1 MPRPATKAQLSRR
14 AHYHYLANVVTD
26 LDSHIRH
33 GLTGSRFIPA
43 EWTAIAQKRP
53 EPGKTKITIR
63 VEADVLKF
71 FRLMGVNYQCRMN
84 EVLRAFMHAR
94 LAEVVPGAESVV
106 YEPNARETYH
116 ALVEE
121 LVEKLA
127 RRNSRLKRGQPV
139 EDEDVELQF
148 LMRRIGEVQADLN
161 LPPEEQLL
169 PEGFVDRFYG
179 LEEDASEA
187 GAVARGGEAGA

>member
-1 MPRPATKAQLSRR
+1 MPRPTTKAQLSQR

-26 LDSHIRH
+26 LDSEIRH
-33 GLTGSRFIPA
+33 GLRGSKFIPA
-43 EWTAIAQKRP
+43 EWTTIAQRRP
-53 EPGKTKITIR
+53 DAHKVKVTIR
-63 VEADVLKF
+63 VDQDVVKF
-71 FRLMGVNYQCRMN
+71 FRLMGVNYLARMN

-127 RRNSRLKRGQPV
+127 RRNNRLKRGQPV

-148 LMRRIGEVQADLN
+148 LMRRIGELQDELQ
-161 LPPEEQLL
+161 LPHQEQLL
-169 PEGFVDRFYG
+169 PEAFVDRFYG
-179 LEEDASEA
+179 LEAETEA
-187 GAVARGGEAGA
+187 PNGDGQEA